1 MNKVLIFLIF
11 ITFSFSESPSFDFS
25 YEMKYGDG
33 TGVTNEGNT
42 IYDLNFNENFLK
54 INSNYKNYHLYFELE
69 YSDPPVLG
77 YSSVDVKDI
86 FSRFY
91 MDSQFNQL
99 YLKVGNIYTLYGA
112 GLGLYTFPDQNI
124 DFDNSLLGLEFK
136 YSLNPYYELF
146 IVGGASDLE
155 QRTNPAILIPNRFSE
170 NSVIAA
176 GVNYDT
182 RYGYGH
188 ILIKNQET
196 YMDNSTLI
204 TFNIDE
210 GNRSTLLDFDFA
222 ERLDQMIV
230 NSGLSQADFF
240 ATLNGDSLNTK
251 SFVLG
256 YGIYSDFGDFYFEIE
271 QSEYDKLLGSR
282 VDGSRAYFSYGQNF
296 GNLGFSYE
304 YKNYDMPYDILTFTA
319 PPTVAIESTSILAS
333 RNTHSVN
340 YGDEVGHQFEI
351 ITPLWGDMDFLGN
364 VSVSRRHK
372 AKNKIYN
379 FSRSNVVDYI
389 NSQTFSGVSGQEDE
403 YISELLNDCDIFIQ
417 DQDNMDYV
425 ENNFNELTLLDY
437 ISFEDESEEFIS
449 FYPYRQVY
457 GEISGYINDGLY
469 IKGGL
474 DIYNEVIKHK
484 DQEVFN
490 YSENELNAAFDVF
503 YSNAEQVVNNRWQE
517 HFDSCSQLI
526 GFGIDCGGINSA
538 EDYAN
543 QEFFNQFG
551 MSREDY
557 LASLSFDA
565 ESLPSS
571 SNHYRQIVD
580 AWTIPT
586 QFTYSL
592 DGAFY
597 SLEGWLNNI
606 KNSWN
611 EIVPYLSIDKP
622 IILTRGS
629 GKSLNIYLEYQE
641 KQIAEIIK
649 YNIKDL
655 YFSGSYTHNNFL
667 TFTLFYEKE
676 DKVYPSQTSSD
687 SWSGLDLSFDL
698 EDYGQLSLFYGS
710 QKGGRVCANG
720 ICADQPGFE
729 DGLKVTYRTFF

>member
-1 MNKVLIFLIF
+1 MNKILLILLS
-11 ITFSFSESPSFDFS
+11 TTLSLSQSPSFDFS

-42 IYDLNFNENFLK
+42 IYDLKFNENFLK
-54 INSNYKNYHLYFELE
+54 INSNYKDYHLYLELE
-69 YSDPPVLG
+69 YSNPPVLG
-77 YSSVDVKDI
+77 YSSTDIKDI
-86 FSRFY
+86 LSRFY
-91 MDSQFNQL
+91 IDSQFDQL

-136 YSLNPYYELF
+136 YNLNPYYELF
-146 IVGGASDLE
+146 IVGGSSDLE
-155 QRTNPAILIPNRFSE
+155 QRTNPAILLPNRFSE
-170 NSVIAA
+170 NTVLAA
-176 GVNYDT
+176 GFNYDT
-182 RYGYGH
+182 RFGYGH
-188 ILIKNQET
+188 ILIKNQDT
-196 YMDNSTLI
+196 YMDNPTLM
-204 TFNIDE
+204 TFDIDE

-222 ERLDQMIV
+222 ERLDQMIDD
-230 NSGLSQADFF
+230 SGLSQADFW
-240 ATLNGDSLNTK
+240 AALNGDSLNTK

-282 VDGSRAYFSYGQNF
+282 VEGSRGYFSYGQNI

-304 YKNYDMPYDILTFTA
+304 YKDYDMPYDILTFTA
-319 PPTVAIESTSILAS
+319 PPTAAIESTSILAA

-364 VSVSRRHK
+364 ISVARRHK

-379 FSRSNVVDYI
+379 FSSSSVIDYI
-389 NSQTFSGVSGQEDE
+389 NSQSFSGVSGQEDE
-403 YISELLNDCDIFIQ
+403 YISGLLNDCDAFIQ

-425 ENNFNELTLLDY
+425 ENDFDELTLLDY
-437 ISFEDESEEFIS
+437 ISFEDDNEEFIS
-449 FYPYRQVY
+449 FYPYRQIY
-457 GEISGYINDGLY
+457 GEISGYINDNLY
-469 IKGGL
+469 LKVGL

-490 YSENELNAAFDVF
+490 YSENELNTAFDVF
-503 YSNAEQVVNNRWQE
+503 YNEAEDIV
-517 HFDSCSQLI
+517 
-526 GFGIDCGGINSA
+526 NSA
-538 EDYAN
+538 WQTSYDACQNSIDIFGFCVDTDGNYLPDSVDDASEYAN
-543 QEFFNQFG
+543 DEFLTQFG

-557 LASLSFDA
+557 LASLSFDT

-592 DGAFY
+592 G
-597 SLEGWLNNI
+597 N
-606 KNSWN
+606 
-611 EIVPYLSIDKP
+611 
-622 IILTRGS
+622 
-629 GKSLNIYLEYQE
+629 GKSFNFYLEYQE
-641 KQIAEIIK
+641 KQITEIIK
-649 YNIKDL
+649 YDIKDF
-655 YFSGSYTHNNFL
+655 YFSGSYTHNNFI
-667 TFTLFYEKE
+667 TFTLFHEKE